1 MFSHEALMDKMQA
14 LLEKEDVPMDTKI
27 LIQAFRDH
35 AIAVESRLKDL
46 ESLTKQMKQ
55 KSMLN

>member
-1 MFSHEALMDKMQA
+1 MLDHYALIDKIDA
-14 LLEKEDVPMDTKI
+14 LLAKEEVTADTKV

-35 AIAVESRLKDL
+35 ANDVESRLKDL

-55 KSMLN
+55 KAMLN